1 MNKQFEYIKEHI
13 KKGNRL
19 LAFYKDTA
27 LTHKE
32 IQWDI
37 ILIEEDFYNEGYFG
51 RVSREYIAGKFK
63 NQHCRF
69 STSKLSKGEVNVDMY
84 VVKEEF

>member
-19 LAFYKDTA
+19 LAFYSDTA
-27 LTHKE
+27 ITHKE

-37 ILIEEDFYNEGYFG
+37 ILIEEDFYNEHYYVQ
-51 RVSREYIAGKFK
+51 VSREYINGKFK
-63 NQHCRF
+63 NQPCRF
-69 STSKLSKGEVNVDMY
+69 SALKLSKGEVNVDMY
-84 VVKEEF
+84 VVKEKF